1 MIGRRGR
8 LITLGAAGCYHPD
21 STIAVDPSPKFAT
34 LFLQDNLFDA
44 VVASWMCWAIGAI
57 AMQNGNG

>member
-8 LITLGAAGCYHPD
+8 FITLGAAGCYHPD

-34 LFLQDNLFDA
+34 LFLQDNLFEA
-44 VVASWMCWAIGAI
+44 VGASWFCWAIAI
-57 AMQNGNG
+57 KNGNG